1 MSAYDPISTDT
12 ADSRVLTLYYDG
24 SCPLCAAEMLWLR
37 AGNQRRLLAFVDV
50 AADDYQPA
58 CHGLSCERALAALHG
73 RFDDGELLVG
83 VPVFAAAYARAGHPV
98 LAALYRQPL
107 LQPFPRAS
115 QGGGTIAPQTD
126 SPSSPVSSPTS
137 RTAAPSGTSP
147 ASRCP
152 FGNPQLR

>member
-1 MSAYDPISTDT
+1 MSAHDPISTDT

-107 LQPFPRAS
+107 LQPFWQLAYRLFLRFRHPLSRRLGPPLLAWVRRRLATRDARA
-115 QGGGTIAPQTD
+115 Q
-126 SPSSPVSSPTS
+126 
-137 RTAAPSGTSP
+137 
-147 ASRCP
+147 
-152 FGNPQLR
+152 